1 MSRVVTRLRNW
12 IGPITINHTNLATG
26 LATTAA
32 MLVPLSVGY
41 ALGETD
47 LGLAISLGS
56 LLVALIDPGGAYRV
70 RFRWMLP
77 GLLLGAVVAVVCG
90 LAGNSVWTAAP
101 TALVLVAGSALLSA
115 YGNAATRLG
124 TAMAYTVAVMTSLP
138 IDAAEVPERLWTFLA
153 GGAFAMFLILI
164 LWPFRPLAPAATA
177 VSAYYTSVSR
187 LVEELANLLRDPDAD
202 PRAWEARTADLRAAV
217 ISHFEEARTYAAAER
232 TSHAGA
238 SLPTARL
245 LELISV
251 ANRLY
256 RWELSVSESVGIL
269 SQQPGFA
276 PVRAPLA
283 DYFEQTARAVAAFSA
298 SISARKHVHADR
310 AALQTALDE
319 HSACCEALQQL
330 ADVSSS
336 NAEPPAA
343 ELTQLA
349 EEAQRT
355 HDLLERAAATLL
367 GSIELEPQQEL
378 AAEPHRG
385 AKAVWTTLAGNLSR
399 GSSVT
404 RYAARVGIA
413 VALGIIVYSVF
424 ELEHGFWVTFTTVA
438 VMKPDFGG
446 SRRFIVQRVSAT
458 VVGCIL
464 VAGLI
469 LAVQNSTVM
478 LLLLWPI
485 GLVGFTMIS
494 VNYRVGII
502 FFTMFIVMLVDL
514 STPGNIDIAGL
525 RVLNTIIGGT
535 IALATSYLLWPT
547 WQRTLVPGQLAD
559 AISAN
564 HAYLAGVLAERREPV
579 ETRRL
584 GRAARVA
591 GGNANAAYQRLLSEP
606 DHRRGN
612 TAQFYALV
620 THNQR
625 IVTATTALDDQLEL
639 KATRRRDYGPFRS
652 AADTTLRQLEQAVRD
667 GGSAPAS
674 GALDDAFHELLHGS
688 TPALPGDL
696 ADAELGRITDAID
709 AMVAATQIPE
719 QSVTKPLPMPAPE
732 TA

>member
-1 MSRVVTRLRNW
+1 MSRVIARLRNW

-41 ALGETD
+41 AVGETD

-56 LLVALIDPGGAYRV
+56 LLVALIDPGGSYRM
-70 RFRWMLP
+70 RFRWMLA
-77 GLLLGAVVAVVCG
+77 GLLLGAIVAVICG

-124 TAMAYTVAVMTSLP
+124 TAMAFTVAVMTSLP
-138 IDAAEVPERLWTFLA
+138 IDAAEVPERFWTFLA
-153 GGAFAMFLILI
+153 GGAFAMFFILI

-177 VSAYYTSVSR
+177 VSAYYTSISR
-187 LVEELANLLRDPDAD
+187 LIEELANLLRDPDAD
-202 PRAWEARTADLRAAV
+202 PRAWEARTTDLRAAV
-217 ISHFEEARTYAAAER
+217 INHFEEARTYAAAER

-310 AALQTALDE
+310 TALHTALEE
-319 HSACCEALQQL
+319 HSACCEALQR
-330 ADVSSS
+330 V
-336 NAEPPAA
+336 AEASTPDAQPAA
-343 ELTQLA
+343 ELAQLA
-349 EEAQRT
+349 EEAQHT

-367 GSIELEPQQEL
+367 GSIELEPEEEL
-378 AAEPHRG
+378 APEQHRG

-413 VALGIIVYSVF
+413 VALGIIVYSLF
-424 ELEHGFWVTFTTVA
+424 ELEHGFWITFTIVA

-446 SRRFIVQRVSAT
+446 SRHYIVQRVSAT
-458 VVGCIL
+458 VIGCIL

-502 FFTMFIVMLVDL
+502 FFTMFIVVLVDL

-525 RVLNTIIGGT
+525 RVLNTIIGGA

-564 HAYLAGVLAERREPV
+564 RSYLLGVLAEQRDPA

-591 GGNANAAYQRLLSEP
+591 DGNAAAAYQRLLSEP

-612 TAQFYALV
+612 SVQFYVLV

-639 KATRRRDYGPFRS
+639 KATRRRDFGPFRS

-667 GGSAPAS
+667 SGSAPAS
-674 GALDDAFHELLHGS
+674 GALDDAFHELLYGS
-688 TPALPGDL
+688 TPAVLGDL
-696 ADAELGRITDAID
+696 ADAELGRVNDAID
-709 AMVAATQIPE
+709 AMVAATQVPE
-719 QSVTKPLPMPAPE
+719 QSVTNPLPMPAPQ